1 MTAGSTSSRSRP
13 TVHGRARARSWSCC
27 WEMEKERERA
37 DASGGAAAAPCGW
50 KSSTASPDPCS
61 WMARSRAP
69 RRSRPACCRARSPC
83 WSDADSRPI
92 MADTLLLVDDDASVL
107 RAIGDYFERIGY
119 EVWRE
124 GTGEQAMETF
134 RRVRPDVVLLDL
146 HLPDSS
152 GLVVL
157 ERLRRE
163 GASVILLTGQGDI
176 ETAVNAMQL
185 GAENFLTKPVDMTHL
200 AAAIARV
207 AEKARLSRQ
216 NARLRARDHEDEGI
230 GSLGVS
236 PAMRELARQIELLA
250 ASDRSTVLLQG
261 ESGTGKGWVARVIH
275 NLSPR
280 SGGPFVEVNCG
291 GLSATFLDSELFGHE
306 KGAYTDAKERKI
318 GLFELA
324 DHGTIFLDEIG
335 ELALELQPKLL
346 KVLETKKFRRL
357 GGTRELTVDVRLV
370 TATNRD
376 LVKEVEG
383 GAFRED
389 LYYRLNVM
397 PLVLPPVRDRSRE
410 DKLALITRLIA
421 ELKAQLPG
429 CPSDLGPDVL
439 ERLLAASWPGNVR
452 EMRNVL
458 ERAMILARGQPALA
472 VEHLPPDLRQRAS
485 TDRRYTAQSLSEIE
499 RQHIERTLRHHGGNR
514 TRAAAELGI
523 SRATL
528 INKIKTYS
536 LNL

>member
-1 MTAGSTSSRSRP
+1 
-13 TVHGRARARSWSCC
+13 
-27 WEMEKERERA
+27 
-37 DASGGAAAAPCGW
+37 
-50 KSSTASPDPCS
+50 
-61 WMARSRAP
+61 
-69 RRSRPACCRARSPC
+69 
-83 WSDADSRPI
+83 

-107 RAIGDYFERIGY
+107 RAIGEHFERIGY
-119 EVWRE
+119 EVWRD
-124 GTGEQAMETF
+124 GTGEAAMETF

-163 GASVILLTGQGDI
+163 GAAVILLTGQGDI
-176 ETAVNAMQL
+176 ETAVSAMQL

-207 AEKARLSRQ
+207 AEKSRLSRQ
-216 NARLRARDHEDEGI
+216 NARLRALDHEGEGVN
-230 GSLGVS
+230 SLGVS
-236 PAMRELARQIELLA
+236 PAMQELARQIELLA
-250 ASDRSTVLLQG
+250 ASERSTVLLQG

-275 NLSPR
+275 SLSPR

-306 KGAYTDAKERKI
+306 KGAYTDAMERKI

-346 KVLETKKFRRL
+346 QVLETKKFRRL

-376 LVKEVEG
+376 LVREVESG
-383 GAFRED
+383 RFRED

-397 PLVLPPVRDRSRE
+397 PLTLPPVRDRSRE
-410 DKLALITRLIA
+410 DRLDLIRRILAD
-421 ELKAQLPG
+421 LKTQLPG
-429 CPSDLGPDVL
+429 CPSDCSADVL
-439 ERLLAASWPGNVR
+439 DRLLSGAWPGNVR
-452 EMRNVL
+452 EIRNVL
-458 ERAMILARGQPALA
+458 ERSMILARGQPQIGF
-472 VEHLPPDLRQRAS
+472 EQLPPDLKQRS
-485 TDRRYTAQSLSEIE
+485 TTDRRYEAKSLSEIE
-499 RQHIERTLRHHGGNR
+499 RQHIERTLRHHSGNR
-514 TRAAAELGI
+514 TRAALELGI

-528 INKIKTYS
+528 INKIKAYS

>member
-1 MTAGSTSSRSRP
+1 
-13 TVHGRARARSWSCC
+13 
-27 WEMEKERERA
+27 
-37 DASGGAAAAPCGW
+37 
-50 KSSTASPDPCS
+50 
-61 WMARSRAP
+61 
-69 RRSRPACCRARSPC
+69 
-83 WSDADSRPI
+83 

-107 RAIGDYFERIGY
+107 RAIGEYFERIGY
-119 EVWRE
+119 EVWRD
-124 GTGEQAMETF
+124 GTGEAAMETF

-146 HLPDSS
+146 HLPDAS

-163 GASVILLTGQGDI
+163 GAAVILLTGQGDI
-176 ETAVNAMQL
+176 ETAVSAMQL

-207 AEKARLSRQ
+207 AEKSRLSRQ
-216 NARLRARDHEDEGI
+216 NARLRALDHEGEDVN
-230 GSLGVS
+230 SLGVS
-236 PAMRELARQIELLA
+236 PAMQELARQIELLA
-250 ASDRSTVLLQG
+250 ASERSTVLLQG

-275 NLSPR
+275 NMSPR

-306 KGAYTDAKERKI
+306 KGAYTDAKERKV

-357 GGTRELTVDVRLV
+357 GGTRELTVDVRLI

-376 LVKEVEG
+376 LVREVEAG
-383 GAFRED
+383 RFRED

-397 PLVLPPVRDRSRE
+397 PLTLPPVRDRSRE
-410 DKLALITRLIA
+410 DRLNLITRIIA
-421 ELKAQLPG
+421 DLKTQLPG
-429 CPSDLGPDVL
+429 CPSECSTDVL
-439 ERLLAASWPGNVR
+439 DRLLSAAWPGNVR

-458 ERAMILARGQPALA
+458 ERSMILARGQPLIGF
-472 VEHLPPDLRQRAS
+472 EQLPPDLKQRS
-485 TDRRYTAQSLSEIE
+485 TTDRRYEAKSLSEVE
-499 RQHIERTLRHHGGNR
+499 RQHIERTLRHHSGNR
-514 TRAAAELGI
+514 TRAALELGI

-528 INKIKTYS
+528 INKIKAYS

>member
-1 MTAGSTSSRSRP
+1 
-13 TVHGRARARSWSCC
+13 
-27 WEMEKERERA
+27 
-37 DASGGAAAAPCGW
+37 
-50 KSSTASPDPCS
+50 
-61 WMARSRAP
+61 
-69 RRSRPACCRARSPC
+69 
-83 WSDADSRPI
+83 

-134 RRVRPDVVLLDL
+134 HRVRPEVVLLDL

-163 GASVILLTGQGDI
+163 RAAVILLTGQGDI
-176 ETAVNAMQL
+176 ETAVKAMQL

-207 AEKARLSRQ
+207 AEKVRLTRQ
-216 NARLRARDHEDEGI
+216 NARLRALDHEAEGI

-236 PAMRELARQIELLA
+236 PAMREMARQIELLA
-250 ASDRSTVLLQG
+250 ASERSTVLLQG

-280 SGGPFVEVNCG
+280 SGGPFVEVNCA

-306 KGAYTDAKERKI
+306 KGAYTDAKERKV

-335 ELALELQPKLL
+335 ELTPDLQPKLL
-346 KVLETKKFRRL
+346 KVLETKTFRRL
-357 GGTRELTVDVRLV
+357 GGTRELSVDVRLIA
-370 TATNRD
+370 ATNRD
-376 LVKEVEG
+376 LVREVEG
-383 GAFRED
+383 GRFRED
-389 LYYRLNVM
+389 LFYRLNVM
-397 PLVLPPVRDRSRE
+397 PLVLPPVRERSRE
-410 DKLALITRLIA
+410 DRLDLIRRIISD
-421 ELKAQLPG
+421 LKTQLPG
-429 CPSDLGPDVL
+429 CPSECSTDVL
-439 ERLLAASWPGNVR
+439 DRLLSAAWPGNVR

-458 ERAMILARGQPALA
+458 ERSMILGRGQA
-472 VEHLPPDLRQRAS
+472 VIGIEQLPPDLRQRAA
-485 TDRRYTAQSLSEIE
+485 TDRRYQAQSLSEVE
-499 RQHIERTLRHHGGNR
+499 RQHIERTLRHHSGNR
-514 TRAAAELGI
+514 TRAALELGI

-528 INKIKTYS
+528 INKIKAYS
-536 LNL
+536 LNI

>member
-1 MTAGSTSSRSRP
+1 
-13 TVHGRARARSWSCC
+13 
-27 WEMEKERERA
+27 
-37 DASGGAAAAPCGW
+37 
-50 KSSTASPDPCS
+50 
-61 WMARSRAP
+61 
-69 RRSRPACCRARSPC
+69 
-83 WSDADSRPI
+83 

-134 RRVRPDVVLLDL
+134 HRVRPEVVLLDL

-157 ERLRRE
+157 ERLRPER
-163 GASVILLTGQGDI
+163 AAVILLTGQGDI
-176 ETAVNAMQL
+176 ETAVKAMQL

-207 AEKARLSRQ
+207 AEKVRLTRQ
-216 NARLRARDHEDEGI
+216 NARLRALDHEAEGI

-236 PAMRELARQIELLA
+236 PAMREMARQIELLA
-250 ASDRSTVLLQG
+250 ASERSTVLLQG

-280 SGGPFVEVNCG
+280 SGGPFVEVNCA

-306 KGAYTDAKERKI
+306 KGAYTDAKERKV

-335 ELALELQPKLL
+335 ELTPDLQPKLL
-346 KVLETKKFRRL
+346 KVLETKTFRRL
-357 GGTRELTVDVRLV
+357 GGTRELSVDVRLIA
-370 TATNRD
+370 ATNRD
-376 LVKEVEG
+376 LVREVEG
-383 GAFRED
+383 GRFRED
-389 LYYRLNVM
+389 LFYRLNVM
-397 PLVLPPVRDRSRE
+397 PLVLPPVRERSRE
-410 DKLALITRLIA
+410 DRLDLIRRIISD
-421 ELKAQLPG
+421 LKTQLPG
-429 CPSDLGPDVL
+429 CPSECSTDVL
-439 ERLLAASWPGNVR
+439 DRLLSAAWPGNVR

-458 ERAMILARGQPALA
+458 ERSMILGRGQA
-472 VEHLPPDLRQRAS
+472 VIGIEQLPPDLRQRAA
-485 TDRRYTAQSLSEIE
+485 TDRRYQAQSLSEVE
-499 RQHIERTLRHHGGNR
+499 RQHIERTLRHHSGNR
-514 TRAAAELGI
+514 TRAALELGI

-528 INKIKTYS
+528 INKIKAYS
-536 LNL
+536 LNI